1 MANDRLVVG
10 IIFICLAPSPAKL
23 LADLIEHEKNM
34 LAGPDG
40 TIDGIA
46 NSAGS
51 DIRAGSGNLNRTI
64 SGISA

>member
-23 LADLIEHEKNM
+23 LAELIEHEKNI

-51 DIRAGSGNLNRTI
+51 DIPRDANNKD
-64 SGISA
+64 